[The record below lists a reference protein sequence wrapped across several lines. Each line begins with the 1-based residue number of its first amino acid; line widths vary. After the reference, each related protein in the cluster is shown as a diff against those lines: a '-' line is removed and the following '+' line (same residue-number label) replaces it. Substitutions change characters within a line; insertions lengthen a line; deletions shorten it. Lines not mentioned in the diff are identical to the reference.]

1 MLIFRQRLNRSSS
14 IIQSGPKIGLHCVAW
29 NNATNQ
35 GKSRVNKSHS
45 CGELRF
51 SQGLYTFNTQA
62 NAFAT
67 VCIKSHQNFVN
78 YSFTQSTN
86 MNSPFL

>member
-1 MLIFRQRLNRSSS
+1 MLG
-14 IIQSGPKIGLHCVAW
+14 IQSGPKVDLHCVAW

-45 CGELRF
+45 CGDYRF
-51 SQGLYTFNTQA
+51 FQGLYTFNTQV

-67 VCIKSHQNFVN
+67 VCINSHQNVVN